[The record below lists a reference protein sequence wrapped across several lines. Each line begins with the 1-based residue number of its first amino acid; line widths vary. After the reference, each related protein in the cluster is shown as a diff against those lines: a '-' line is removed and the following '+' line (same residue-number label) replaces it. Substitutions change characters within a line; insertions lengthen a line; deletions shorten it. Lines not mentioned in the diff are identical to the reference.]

1 MSRVS
6 NALLAILL
14 VISCFTPTHT
24 KASSLTSDIAAQS
37 QVLLPYKTQIEVRLK
52 SNQDLIHRIAK
63 KLVKSSLPTEFIL
76 IPMLESSYD
85 PSAVSHANAAGLW
98 QLMPQTAERFGLHV
112 SDSNDQR
119 FDVEA
124 STNAAISYLQFLYLK
139 FNDLAL
145 TLAAYNSGE
154 GRVARAISK
163 AKSREFSKLRLPEET
178 RRYVHRFYALQK
190 LISTEKLLQNSKRFY
205 LFGHQSTLPLID
217 LTPLPPLVKL

>member
-1 MSRVS
+1 MGRASIQ
-6 NALLAILL
+6 LLAILL
-14 VISCFTPTHT
+14 VTSYFTPNYT
-24 KASSLTSDIAAQS
+24 KASSLASGIAAQS
-37 QVLLPYKTQIEVRLK
+37 QVLLPYQTQIEKRLK
-52 SNQDLIHRIAK
+52 SNQDLIHNIAT
-63 KLVKSSLPTEFIL
+63 KLAQSSLPKEFIL

-85 PSAVSHANAAGLW
+85 PFAVSHAKAAGLW
-98 QLMPQTAERFGLHV
+98 QLMPDTAKRFGLHV

-190 LISTEKLLQNSKRFY
+190 LISAEKLLQNSKRFY
-205 LFGHQSTLPLID
+205 LFGHQSSLPLID